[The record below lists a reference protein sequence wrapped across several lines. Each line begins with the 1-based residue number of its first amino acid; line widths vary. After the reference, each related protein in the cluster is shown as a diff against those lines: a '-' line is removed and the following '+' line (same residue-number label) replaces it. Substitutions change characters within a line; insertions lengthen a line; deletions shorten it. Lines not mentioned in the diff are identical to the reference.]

1 MRCARTTLLV
11 LALLALAGCERNSSG
26 GIFLHTAWDLLWGE
40 PDAEALAPSRRFDE
54 AGIAF
59 DYPALLRRREETD
72 DDGSRSWSL
81 EHGMFELQLEARPD
95 ALSAADLLGTLG
107 GMFEGGRSL
116 DAEGPMPG
124 RVASMCG
131 QRLTALRLRLK
142 IAGDWSELE
151 GFDLPAPAGESR
163 LLLFDDEPVGDRPS
177 AVARATYE
185 RVLGS
190 LRCDPAFIPAPV
202 ETPGTAE

>member
-1 MRCARTTLLV
+1 MRRGRLALPAV
-11 LALLALAGCERNSSG
+11 ALLALAGCGRNSSG
-26 GIFLHTAWDLLWGE
+26 GIFFHTAWDLLWGE
-40 PDAEALAPSRRFDE
+40 PDAEALAPSRRFAE

-81 EHGMFELQLEARPD
+81 EHGMFELE
-95 ALSAADLLGTLG
+95 LSARRDGVTAEDLLGTLG

-124 RVASMCG
+124 RVATLCG

-190 LRCDPAFIPAPV
+190 LRCDPAFFPAPV
-202 ETPGTAE
+202 EPPARAD